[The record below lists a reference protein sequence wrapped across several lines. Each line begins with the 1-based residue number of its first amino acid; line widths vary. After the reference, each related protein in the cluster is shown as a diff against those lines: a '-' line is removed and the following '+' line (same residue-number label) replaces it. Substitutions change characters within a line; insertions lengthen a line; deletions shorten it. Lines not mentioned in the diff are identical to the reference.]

1 MLTGRRRNRAPRSLF
16 ARESTAERAA
26 PSTCFKR
33 IVDARRNSAHWRN
46 RGTGLTVA
54 FNWPTVYF
62 ANAFSPIKLSSGED
76 FGD

>member
-1 MLTGRRRNRAPRSLF
+1 M
-16 ARESTAERAA
+16 AA
-26 PSTCFKR
+26 AGSIR
-33 IVDARRNSAHWRN
+33 DGGAAAVHHSRHS
-46 RGTGLTVA
+46 GLTVA